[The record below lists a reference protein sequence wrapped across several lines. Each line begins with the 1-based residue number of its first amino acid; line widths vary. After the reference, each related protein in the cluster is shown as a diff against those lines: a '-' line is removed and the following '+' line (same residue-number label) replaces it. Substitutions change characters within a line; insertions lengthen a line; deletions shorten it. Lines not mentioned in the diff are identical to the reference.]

1 MRVLLVAHG
10 FPPTA
15 MGGTEIYTHDLAR
28 ALRSAFGDE
37 VFVLARE
44 ADPSRPE
51 YELRHERRDGVEV
64 FLVNNTFRRCRSF
77 AETYANP
84 AIRGLVARVID
95 DVRPD
100 VAHLQH
106 LTCLSTELVVELE
119 ERRIPTLFTL
129 NDYWLLCH
137 RGQLLDLDLQRCD
150 GPGAGCERCIGT
162 AAAVGERGYRLAG
175 AVRAVER
182 HLPAPLARVVGRGA
196 RAVAGTFGRRA
207 RAAAE
212 GERRARHMRWI
223 AGQVD
228 HLLAPSQTL
237 RRRFLDF
244 GLPADRISHVQQGID
259 QRPLAGIERVP
270 ADRLRIGFLGS
281 MMASKAPHLLLEAFA
296 GLPPGAATLEIYGS
310 FAGYHGD
317 DSYRLRVEPLL
328 RQPGVRH
335 HGAIGRSEVPRAL
348 ANLDVLVVP
357 SIWLENAP
365 FVIREAFAAGVP
377 VVASDLGGM
386 AEMVDHGVN
395 GLRFRPGDAADL
407 RRTLRRLLDEPG
419 LLERLRAGI
428 PRQMTIEEDAA
439 QLRELYLRHLQAR
452 PTPSHQR
459 LAAVVLNFR
468 TPQDTLLAVRSLQSS
483 RRRPDHIVVVD
494 NGSGDGSAELLRRR
508 LEGVVV
514 LDTGANLGFSGG
526 TNVGI
531 RRALADGAGAVFLM
545 NGDVMLAADTLGRLE
560 RALAS
565 DPDVGL
571 VAPVILHRADPSRI
585 ASAGLSFRRLSGR
598 MRHVDADRAYD
609 QVAPPASRHVAA
621 VAGCAA
627 LVRREVLER
636 VGLLDP
642 DYFFTFED
650 LDLGL
655 RASTHGFSSLTVGDA
670 VAYHAGSL
678 SIGPRS
684 PLRLYYTTRNHL
696 LVASRAAPLPFP
708 LSAARAGVILL
719 LNLAHAARCGWVPL
733 PQAVAAVLR
742 GARDHL
748 RGRYGKAGPGG
759 GATTGRSDECVR

>member
-28 ALRSAFGDE
+28 ALQDGFGDE

-44 ADPSRPE
+44 ADPARPE
-51 YELRHERRDGVEV
+51 YELRHERRDGLEV

-84 AIRGLVARVID
+84 AIRGISARVVD

-106 LTCLSTELVVELE
+106 LTCLSTELVLELE
-119 ERRIPTLFTL
+119 ERGIPTLFTL

-137 RGQLLDLDLQRCD
+137 RGQLLDSRLERCA
-150 GPGAGCERCIGT
+150 GPGVGCDRCIGA

-182 HLPAPLARVVGRGA
+182 RLPAPLASVVGRGA
-196 RAVAGTFGRRA
+196 RAVAGLIGRGA

-212 GERRARHMRWI
+212 GERRTRHMRWI
-223 AGQVD
+223 AGQVT
-228 HLLAPSQTL
+228 HLLAPSHTL
-237 RRRFLDF
+237 RRHFLEF
-244 GLPADRISHVQQGID
+244 GVPADRISHVQQGID
-259 QRPLAGIERVP
+259 QRSLAGVERVP
-270 ADRLRIGFLGS
+270 GDRLRIGFLGS
-281 MMASKAPHLLLEAFA
+281 MMVSKAPHLLLEAFA
-296 GLPPGAATLEIYGS
+296 GLPPGAATLEVYGG

-317 DSYRLRVEPLL
+317 DSYRLTLEPLL

-335 HGAIGRSEVPRAL
+335 HGPVDRSEVPRAL

-357 SIWLENAP
+357 SVWLENAP
-365 FVIREAFAAGVP
+365 FVIREAFVAGLP
-377 VVASDLGGM
+377 VVTSDLGGM

-395 GLRFRPGDAADL
+395 GLRFKPGDAADL
-407 RRTLRRLLDEPG
+407 RRTLRRLLDEPD

-439 QLRELYLRHLQAR
+439 QLQELYLQHLRAR
-452 PTPSHQR
+452 PAPAPQR

-468 TPQDTLLAVRSLQSS
+468 TPQDTVLAVRSLQSS
-483 RRRPDHIVVVD
+483 RRRPDQVVVVD

-508 LEGVVV
+508 LEGVEV

-531 RRALADGAGAVFLM
+531 RRALADGADAVFLM
-545 NGDVMLAADTLGRLE
+545 NGDVMLAAGTLGRLE

-565 DPDVGL
+565 DLRVGL
-571 VAPVILHRADPSRI
+571 VAPVVLHRADPSRI

-598 MRHVDADRAYD
+598 MRHFDADRAYD
-609 QVAPPASRHVAA
+609 PLAPPPSCRVAA

-655 RASTHGFSSLTVGDA
+655 RAARQGFISLTVGDA

-678 SIGPRS
+678 SVGPRS
-684 PLRLYYTTRNHL
+684 PLRLYYATRNHL
-696 LVASRAAPLPFP
+696 LVARRAAPLPFP
-708 LSAARAGVILL
+708 LSAARAGVILV

-733 PQAVAAVLR
+733 PQAAAAVLR
-742 GARDHL
+742 GALDHL
-748 RGRYGKAGPGG
+748 RGRYGEAAWVPRG
-759 GATTGRSDECVR
+759 